1 MEHQTVE
8 ISCPQC
14 HVRLSVTNSKNEAIK
29 RIKCPN
35 CGKQIDIRFKRPV
48 REDGA
53 TVLGGI
59 PTGGETQLGP
69 VSVSRKKAYL
79 EFNGVRYN
87 LEIGRNT
94 IGRKAKTSNADVQ
107 LDTSDLY
114 MSRQHAIINVRR
126 MPDGSIKS
134 DIANDKNKNATLVN
148 GIEIMPNDI
157 LVLQDGATIKMGHTT
172 VTFHYSEN

>member
-8 ISCPQC
+8 IICPQC
-14 HVRLSVTNSKNEAIK
+14 HVRLSVTNSKNEEVK

-48 REDGA
+48 QEDGA

-59 PTGGETQLGP
+59 PSGGETQLGP

-87 LEIGRNT
+87 LEIGRNA
-94 IGRKAKTSNADVQ
+94 IGRKAKTSSADVQ
-107 LDTSDLY
+107 IDTDDRY
-114 MSRQHAIINVRR
+114 MSRQHVVINVRR
-126 MPDGSIKS
+126 LPDGSIKC
-134 DIANDKNKNATLVN
+134 DISNDKNKNSTRVNNYTL
-148 GIEIMPNDI
+148 GPDDAI
-157 LVLQDGATIKMGHTT
+157 VLHDGDRITMGDTTI
-172 VTFHYSEN
+172 TFHYGK